1 MKYIYEKYIPS
12 ILRNN
17 DQIKY
22 NLSEENIFGNL
33 NYSMSQDLLAG
44 KNVKINYDNFNKFLG
59 NNFLMKF
66 KPSKLMPIIRIKSS
80 WNSIINFILIVN
92 TFNSYF

>member
-1 MKYIYEKYIPS
+1 MNYIYEKYIPS

-33 NYSMSQDLLAG
+33 NYSMSQDLLTG
-44 KNVKINYDNFNKFLG
+44 KNVKINYDNLNKFPG

-80 WNSIINFILIVN
+80 WNSLINFILIVN
-92 TFNSYF
+92 KFNSY